1 MNSHGF
7 LQNCTGEAV
16 AFGAKLQLLISPA
29 TLEDF
34 AVWPVF
40 TPTASAFLVHV
51 VTARTA
57 VKQARSR

>member
-7 LQNCTGEAV
+7 LQHCIGEAV

-34 AVWPVF
+34 AVRPVF
-40 TPTASAFLVHV
+40 THTAPAFLVHV